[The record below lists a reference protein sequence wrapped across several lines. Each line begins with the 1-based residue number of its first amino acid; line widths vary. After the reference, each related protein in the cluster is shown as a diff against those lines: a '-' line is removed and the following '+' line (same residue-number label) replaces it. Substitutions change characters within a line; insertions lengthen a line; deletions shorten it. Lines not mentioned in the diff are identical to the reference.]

1 MVLGSTS
8 AISPIYTVLHS
19 TENSLHKN
27 TKTHGHNGDAEKDD
41 EDDKD
46 EQGRRQM

>member
-1 MVLGSTS
+1 MDERQER
-8 AISPIYTVLHS
+8 AQ
-19 TENSLHKN
+19 N
-27 TKTHGHNGDAEKDD
+27 TKTHCHNGDAEKDD

>member
-1 MVLGSTS
+1 MLIADIEIAQSYSWMSDKRG
-8 AISPIYTVLHS
+8 
-19 TENSLHKN
+19 HKN
-27 TKTHGHNGDAEKDD
+27 TKTHCHNGDAEKDD